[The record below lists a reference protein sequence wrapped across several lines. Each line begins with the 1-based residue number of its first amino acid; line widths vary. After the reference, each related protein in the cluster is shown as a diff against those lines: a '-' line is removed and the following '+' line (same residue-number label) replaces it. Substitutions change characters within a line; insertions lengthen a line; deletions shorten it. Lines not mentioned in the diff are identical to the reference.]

1 MTAMLTVRDVMSETV
16 TTVTPETPLK
26 DVARLLIRLGVAG
39 FPVVEGERVV
49 GVVSEADLLVK
60 EQGEAALP
68 HRRGARIL
76 GESKAATTGRAKL
89 RATTAGGAMTTPAIT
104 IGPDATVADAAA
116 VMVDRGVNRL
126 PVVVDGALVGIVT
139 RADLVRAYV
148 RTDRQIEASIRDD
161 LLHRHLLVDPHRF
174 DVRVEDGVVRISGEA
189 ETRSLAELIERLIA
203 SVPGVIAVDANL
215 SWAVDDQVRRAPS
228 RDHVFPVIR

>member
-39 FPVVEGERVV
+39 FPVVDGGRVV
-49 GVVSEADLLVK
+49 GVVSEADLLLK

-76 GESKAATTGRAKL
+76 GESKAAKSGLAKI
-89 RATTAGGAMTTPAIT
+89 RATTAGQAMTTPAIT
-104 IGPDATVADAAA
+104 IGPDVTLAAAAA
-116 VMVDRGVNRL
+116 VMVDRSVNRL
-126 PVVVDGALVGIVT
+126 PVTVEGRLVGIIT

-148 RTDRQIEASIRDD
+148 RTDRQIEEGIRDG
-161 LLHRHLLVDPHRF
+161 LLLGHFMVDPNRF

-189 ETRSLAELIERLIA
+189 ETRSLAELIERLI
-203 SVPGVIAVDANL
+203 VGTPGVIAVDANL
-215 SWAVDDQVRRAPS
+215 SWTVDDQARHSPS
-228 RDHVFPVIR
+228 RDYVFPVIR